1 VQRNNR
7 GSVARQQTVLK
18 ACTKRADEANDVV
31 INSCVSSAEA
41 DKPVINKLRDSSV
54 YDDHLYCKIVNE
66 TVASDQSAE
75 SVVTECNV
83 DTELTKSSS
92 SESSTC
98 YIKTES
104 GPFDELSESNTSARS
119 HHSVCS
125 SSDVTCNSES
135 SLLRCCSAQTM
146 QSLDTISTLGEMSE
160 LDVAGTEDESL
171 SSSITSGIGTVTSDI
186 GTVSSG
192 IGTVTPDIGAVTSG
206 VGTVTS
212 GVSTVIS
219 DIGSVKSDIG
229 AVTSGVG
236 TVTSGVGTVTS
247 GVDTVTS
254 DIGTVTPD
262 IGAVTSDI
270 STIMSDIGSVKSDIG
285 SVTSGVGTVTSDIG
299 SVTPDIGAVTSD
311 IGTVMDSKS
320 GQLTDIVKSEVV
332 DLSDGRCVELECQ
345 CGAHYSDPNDKL
357 HVVECEHCQSH
368 QHAACVNYDLAD
380 PLRGNYLCP
389 HCRVVEVCALH
400 CYVSGCTDIMF
411 VCSVLSY

>member
-1 VQRNNR
+1 MQRKNR
-7 GSVARQQTVLK
+7 GSVARQQTVSK

-31 INSCVSSAEA
+31 VNSCVSSAEA

-66 TVASDQSAE
+66 TVALDQSAE

-83 DTELTKSSS
+83 DTELTKSLS

-98 YIKTES
+98 YIKTEL
-104 GPFDELSESNTSARS
+104 GPFEELFESNTSAHS

-135 SLLRCCSAQTM
+135 SLPRCCSAQTM
-146 QSLDTISTLGEMSE
+146 QSLDTTSTLGETSG

-171 SSSITSGIGTVTSDI
+171 SSSITSGIGTVM
-186 GTVSSG
+186 
-192 IGTVTPDIGAVTSG
+192 
-206 VGTVTS
+206 
-212 GVSTVIS
+212 
-219 DIGSVKSDIG
+219 
-229 AVTSGVG
+229 
-236 TVTSGVGTVTS
+236 
-247 GVDTVTS
+247 
-254 DIGTVTPD
+254 
-262 IGAVTSDI
+262 SDI
-270 STIMSDIGSVKSDIG
+270 S
-285 SVTSGVGTVTSDIG
+285 TVTSDIG
-299 SVTPDIGAVTSD
+299 SVTPDIGAVTSGIGAVTSD

-320 GQLTDIVKSEVV
+320 GQLTDSVKSEVV

-411 VCSVLSY
+411 VLCSALILGQLVRFC